1 MKQVKRHHQVK
12 DIGILEFSLEP
23 QNISNPKVSIII
35 MAWKNKRDTSWYRGV
50 AAAFTGKAI

>member
-12 DIGILEFSLEP
+12 DIGILEFSLET

-35 MAWKNKRDTSWYRGV
+35 MAWKNKRDISWYCGV